1 MHVVQQFERQGKR
14 LVAGR
19 QMPFKSSREAIGRA
33 ERDAARCAGVVAV
46 QTTID
51 TESGEILDE
60 PIILASFGELPA
72 EFAS

>member
-1 MHVVQQFERQGKR
+1 
-14 LVAGR
+14 
-19 QMPFKSSREAIGRA
+19 MPFKSSREAIARA
-33 ERDAARCAGVVAV
+33 ERDAGRCAGVVAV

-72 EFAS
+72 DFAG